1 MTAIDRDQV
10 LAALKDWYDD
20 INDGEADKRYLN
32 AIEDAIEKI
41 KRVAALPAI
50 PLALTKEWLNELIE
64 DKVRLSDRITS
75 RDMMI
80 GAVLLRNA
88 LLGALPVL
96 ETTQLCENCGGAR
109 FPITEGVC
117 QLCLDHEFELGILRA
132 ELKAANHLRAR
143 EGAELDELRALRASV
158 PVLETKK
165 ETE

>member
-1 MTAIDRDQV
+1 MALWRDGVWQAILEVR
-10 LAALKDWYDD
+10 
-20 INDGEADKRYLN
+20 
-32 AIEDAIEKI
+32 AI
-41 KRVAALPAI
+41 AALPAI

-143 EGAELDELRALRASV
+143 EGAELDELRASV

-165 ETE
+165 EES